1 MAWHGHIS
9 PPFRIFIAALS
20 VPSACKESYPGY
32 CQPEKR
38 ALFPSTALS
47 GIGKGRVEIASR
59 RSTSQ
64 LFGGGAI
71 LSADDKSVIRKYE
84 NVGFLCPGHCQFD
97 FSG

>member
-1 MAWHGHIS
+1 M
-9 PPFRIFIAALS
+9 
-20 VPSACKESYPGY
+20 
-32 CQPEKR
+32 
-38 ALFPSTALS
+38 FPSTALS
-47 GIGKGRVEIASR
+47 GMGKGRARNRKPTIHLAQ
-59 RSTSQ
+59 Q